1 MIVKDERLRKI
12 GNLTRM
18 VIGELCDDT
27 KKYEALSREIN
38 ISADTIKQFV
48 SRTPKRNYQS
58 RNRTLQKLYLY
69 IDGNYQNFP
78 PLVKSIVDDN
88 LDVFN
93 NKESQSILGV
103 NISISDIYA
112 RTVDHGYDLIYKM
125 LHVQPRNIDRLDAII
140 CGQYVCYFLSPYDT
154 EIRISFLSVRAREA
168 NPDIFE
174 FEHIMHNRLG
184 EARVSDGIII
194 PLDSQIYMS
203 GDIESGQGL
212 ESLCFEM
219 PLSREF
225 SILKGMMISLGS
237 NRQPFMSKA
246 ALLKLEKF
254 THKTKHSVP
263 ISDLTD
269 FEKEFIIPNI
279 QNDLNSLQAVTL

>member
-1 MIVKDERLRKI
+1 MIVKDEQLRKI

-18 VIGELCDDT
+18 VIGELCDDA
-27 KKYEALSREIN
+27 KEYETLSREIN
-38 ISADTIKQFV
+38 ISTDTIKQFV

-58 RNRTLQKLYLY
+58 RNRTLQKLYMY
-69 IDGNYQNFP
+69 INGNYQNFP
-78 PLVKSIVDDN
+78 PIVKSIVDDN
-88 LDVFN
+88 PDVFN
-93 NKESQSILGV
+93 NDESQSILGI

-154 EIRISFLSVRAREA
+154 EIRISFLSIRARET

-174 FEHIMHNRLG
+174 FVHTMHNRLG

-225 SILKGMMISLGS
+225 STLKGMMISLGS
-237 NRQPFMSKA
+237 NRQPFMSKSV
-246 ALLKLEKF
+246 LLKVEKF
-254 THKTKHSVP
+254 THKTKHSIP
-263 ISDLTD
+263 ISDLTN
-269 FEKEFIIPNI
+269 FEKEFIIPNV